1 MGKPFSFQCS
11 MVAGKSSTTE
21 QHLDF
26 IYLLHVYM
34 YVCVVCHV
42 YMYVCEVS
50 GVYMCNLCVGTFG
63 GQRFWISWNWSCL
76 IWVLGPKPMSPVK
89 KR

>member
-42 YMYVCEVS
+42 YMYVCAVCH
-50 GVYMCNLCVGTFG
+50 VYMYVCAVCQKTPC
-63 GQRFWISWNWSCL
+63 WSSL
-76 IWVLGPKPMSPVK
+76 SLLA
-89 KR
+89 